1 MYVAALLRPGFVYWR
16 RPWRRFLHGAN
27 RAKERINDQ
36 ADRRLSFDPA
46 LGQEIG
52 WYLEMTEHA
61 RACCNDIKMCSG

>member
-52 WYLEMTEHA
+52 WYLE
-61 RACCNDIKMCSG
+61 